1 LVRNQKENLS
11 MSIQTEL
18 NSAMKAAMRNRQSER
33 LGVIRMLRSA
43 IKNAEIEAK
52 KELGDDEIISLLATQ
67 VKQRRDAAQVYRQG
81 GREELAAKEDA
92 EIVIL
97 QEFMPTPLTEDEVR
111 EIVTQAVTE
120 LGATSM
126 QDMGKVMKQVSA
138 ATRGRAEGR
147 VISEMV
153 KQRLAQ

>member
-1 LVRNQKENLS
+1 
-11 MSIQTEL
+11 MSIQTDL
-18 NSAMKAAMRNRQSER
+18 NTAMKEAMRNKESER

-43 IKNAEIEAK
+43 VKNAEIEAK

-67 VKQRRDAAQVYRQG
+67 VKQRRDAAQTYRDG
-81 GREELAAKEDA
+81 ERDDLAAKEEA

-97 QEFMPTPLTEDEVR
+97 QEFMPAALTEDELR
-111 EIVTQAVTE
+111 EIVESAVID

-147 VISEMV
+147 VVSEMV

>member
-1 LVRNQKENLS
+1 
-11 MSIQTEL
+11 MSIQTDL
-18 NSAMKAAMRNRQSER
+18 NTAMKEAMRSKQSER

-43 IKNAEIEAK
+43 VKNAEIEAK
-52 KELGDDEIISLLATQ
+52 KELGDDEIVSLLATQ
-67 VKQRRDAAQVYRQG
+67 VKQRRDAAQTYRDG
-81 GREELAAKEDA
+81 ERDDLAAKEEA

-97 QEFMPTPLTEDEVR
+97 QEFMPAALTEDELR
-111 EIVTQAVTE
+111 EIVESAVID

-147 VISEMV
+147 VVSEMV

>member
-1 LVRNQKENLS
+1 

-18 NSAMKAAMRNRQSER
+18 STAMKEAMRSKQSER

-67 VKQRRDAAQVYRQG
+67 VKQRRDAAQTYRDG
-81 GREELAAKEDA
+81 EREELAAKEEA
-92 EIVIL
+92 EITIL
-97 QEFMPTPLTEDEVR
+97 QEFMPAALSNAELQ
-111 EIVTQAVTE
+111 EIIETAVAE

-138 ATRGRAEGR
+138 ATRGRAEGH
-147 VISEMV
+147 VVSEMV

>member
-1 LVRNQKENLS
+1 

-18 NSAMKAAMRNRQSER
+18 STAMKEAMRNKQSER

-52 KELGDDEIISLLATQ
+52 KELEDDEIISLFATQ
-67 VKQRRDAAQVYRQG
+67 VKQRRDAAQTYRDG
-81 GREELAAKEDA
+81 EREDLAAKEEA
-92 EIVIL
+92 EIIIL
-97 QEFMPTPLTEDEVR
+97 QEFMPAALSNEELQ
-111 EIVTQAVTE
+111 EIIETAVVE

-147 VISEMV
+147 VVSELV
-153 KQRLAQ
+153 KQRLARA

>member
-1 LVRNQKENLS
+1 

-18 NSAMKAAMRNRQSER
+18 STAMKEAMRNKQSER
-33 LGVIRMLRSA
+33 LGVIRMLRSN

-52 KELGDDEIISLLATQ
+52 KELGDYEIISLLATQ
-67 VKQRRDAAQVYRQG
+67 VKQRRDAAQTYRDG
-81 GREELAAKEDA
+81 EREDLAAKEEA

-97 QEFMPTPLTEDEVR
+97 QEFMPAALSKEELQ
-111 EIVTQAVTE
+111 EIIETAVVE

-126 QDMGKVMKQVSA
+126 QDMGKVMKKVSA

-147 VISEMV
+147 VVSEMV
-153 KQRLAQ
+153 KERLAQ

>member
-1 LVRNQKENLS
+1 
-11 MSIQTEL
+11 MSIQTDL
-18 NSAMKAAMRNRQSER
+18 NTAMKEAMRSKQSER

-67 VKQRRDAAQVYRQG
+67 VKQRRDAAQTYRDG
-81 GREELAAKEDA
+81 EREELAAKEEA
-92 EIVIL
+92 EIALL
-97 QEFMPTPLTEDEVR
+97 QEFMPAALSSAELQ
-111 EIVTQAVTE
+111 EIIETAVAE

-147 VISEMV
+147 VVSDMV
-153 KQRLAQ
+153 KKRLEH

>member
-1 LVRNQKENLS
+1 
-11 MSIQTEL
+11 MSIQVEL
-18 NSAMKAAMRNRQSER
+18 STAMKNAMRNKESER

-52 KELGDDEIISLLATQ
+52 KELSDDEIISLLATQ
-67 VKQRRDAAQVYRQG
+67 VKQRRDAAQTYRDG
-81 GREELAAKEDA
+81 GREDLAAKEEA
-92 EIVIL
+92 EIAIL
-97 QEFMPTPLTEDEVR
+97 QEFMPAALSEEELR
-111 EIVTQAVTE
+111 ELIDHAVTE

-126 QDMGKVMKQVSA
+126 QDMGRVMKQVSA

-147 VISEMV
+147 VVSEMV

>member
-1 LVRNQKENLS
+1 

>member
-1 LVRNQKENLS
+1 
-11 MSIQTEL
+11 MSIQTDL
-18 NSAMKAAMRNRQSER
+18 NTAMKEAMRSKQSER

-67 VKQRRDAAQVYRQG
+67 VKQRRDAAQTYRDG
-81 GREELAAKEDA
+81 EREELAAKEEA
-92 EIVIL
+92 EIAIL
-97 QEFMPTPLTEDEVR
+97 QEFLPAALSSTELQ
-111 EIVTQAVTE
+111 EIIETAVAE

-147 VISEMV
+147 VVSEMV
-153 KQRLAQ
+153 KERLAQ

>member
-1 LVRNQKENLS
+1 

-18 NSAMKAAMRNRQSER
+18 STAMKEAMRNKQSER

-52 KELGDDEIISLLATQ
+52 KELEDDEIISLLATQ
-67 VKQRRDAAQVYRQG
+67 VKQRRDAAQTYRDG
-81 GREELAAKEDA
+81 EREDLAAKEEA
-92 EIVIL
+92 EIIIL
-97 QEFMPTPLTEDEVR
+97 QEFMPAALSNEELQ
-111 EIVTQAVTE
+111 EIIETAVVE

-147 VISEMV
+147 VVSELV
-153 KQRLAQ
+153 KQRLARA

>member
-1 LVRNQKENLS
+1 
-11 MSIQTEL
+11 MSIQVEL
-18 NSAMKAAMRNRQSER
+18 STAMKNAMRNKESER

-52 KELGDDEIISLLATQ
+52 KELSDDEIISLLATQ
-67 VKQRRDAAQVYRQG
+67 VKQRRDAAQIYRDG
-81 GREELAAKEDA
+81 GREDLAAKEEA
-92 EIVIL
+92 EIIIL
-97 QEFMPTPLTEDEVR
+97 QEFMPAALSEEELRDL
-111 EIVTQAVTE
+111 IDHAVTE

-126 QDMGKVMKQVSA
+126 QDMGRVMKQVGA

-147 VISEMV
+147 VVSEMV

>member
-1 LVRNQKENLS
+1 MSTQVELS
-11 MSIQTEL
+11 T
-18 NSAMKAAMRNRQSER
+18 AMKNAMRNKESER

-52 KELGDDEIISLLATQ
+52 KELSDDEIISLLATQ
-67 VKQRRDAAQVYRQG
+67 VKQRRDAAQTYRDG
-81 GREELAAKEDA
+81 GREDLAAKEEA
-92 EIVIL
+92 EIAIL
-97 QEFMPTPLTEDEVR
+97 QEFMPAALSEEELR
-111 EIVTQAVTE
+111 ELIDHAVTE

-126 QDMGKVMKQVSA
+126 QDMGRVMKQVSA

-147 VISEMV
+147 VVSEMV

>member
-1 LVRNQKENLS
+1 

-18 NSAMKAAMRNRQSER
+18 STAMKEAMRNKQAER

-52 KELGDDEIISLLATQ
+52 KDLGDDEIISLLATQ
-67 VKQRRDAAQVYRQG
+67 VKQRRDAAQTYRDG
-81 GREELAAKEDA
+81 GREDLAAKEEA
-92 EIVIL
+92 EIAIL
-97 QEFMPTPLTEDEVR
+97 QEFLPAPLSAGELQD
-111 EIVTQAVTE
+111 IIDAAVLE

-147 VISEMV
+147 VVSEMV

>member
-1 LVRNQKENLS
+1 

-18 NSAMKAAMRNRQSER
+18 STAMKEAMRSKQSER

-67 VKQRRDAAQVYRQG
+67 VKQRRDVAQTYRDG
-81 GREELAAKEDA
+81 EREDLAAKEEA

-97 QEFMPTPLTEDEVR
+97 QEFMPAALTEDEVR
-111 EIVTQAVTE
+111 EIVETAVTE

-147 VISEMV
+147 VVSEMV

>member
-1 LVRNQKENLS
+1 
-11 MSIQTEL
+11 MSIQTDL
-18 NSAMKAAMRNRQSER
+18 NTAMKEAMRNKESER

-43 IKNAEIEAK
+43 VKNAEIEAK
-52 KELGDDEIISLLATQ
+52 KELGDDEIVSLLATQ
-67 VKQRRDAAQVYRQG
+67 VKQRRDAAQTYRDG
-81 GREELAAKEDA
+81 ERDDLAAKEEA

-97 QEFMPTPLTEDEVR
+97 QEFMPAALTEDELR
-111 EIVTQAVTE
+111 EIVESAVID

-147 VISEMV
+147 VVSEMV

>member
-1 LVRNQKENLS
+1 

-18 NSAMKAAMRNRQSER
+18 STAMKEAMRNKQAER

-52 KELGDDEIISLLATQ
+52 KDLGDDEIISLLATQ
-67 VKQRRDAAQVYRQG
+67 VKQRRDAAQTYRDG
-81 GREELAAKEDA
+81 GREDLAAKEEA
-92 EIVIL
+92 EIAIL
-97 QEFMPTPLTEDEVR
+97 QEFLPAALSTGELQD
-111 EIVTQAVTE
+111 IIDAAVLE

-147 VISEMV
+147 VVSEMV

>member
-1 LVRNQKENLS
+1 

-18 NSAMKAAMRNRQSER
+18 STAMKEAMRSKQSER
-33 LGVIRMLRSA
+33 LGVIRMLRSS

-52 KELGDDEIISLLATQ
+52 KELGDDDIISLLATQ
-67 VKQRRDAAQVYRQG
+67 VKQRRDAAQTYRDG
-81 GREELAAKEDA
+81 GREDLAAKEEG
-92 EIVIL
+92 EIAIL
-97 QEFMPTPLTEDEVR
+97 QEFMPAALSNEELR
-111 EIVTQAVTE
+111 EIVETAVTE
-120 LGATSM
+120 LDATSM

-147 VISEMV
+147 VVSEMV

>member
-1 LVRNQKENLS
+1 

-18 NSAMKAAMRNRQSER
+18 NSAMKEAMRNRQSER

-52 KELGDDEIISLLATQ
+52 KELEDDEIISLLATQ
-67 VKQRRDAAQVYRQG
+67 VKQRRDAAQVYREG
-81 GREELAAKEDA
+81 GREELAAKEEA

-97 QEFMPTPLTEDEVR
+97 QEFMPTPLTENEVR
-111 EIVTQAVTE
+111 EVVEQAVTE

>member
-1 LVRNQKENLS
+1 
-11 MSIQTEL
+11 MSIQVEL
-18 NSAMKAAMRNRQSER
+18 STAMKNAMRNKESER

-52 KELGDDEIISLLATQ
+52 KELSDDEIISLLATQ
-67 VKQRRDAAQVYRQG
+67 VKQRRDAAQTYRDG
-81 GREELAAKEDA
+81 GREDLAAKEEA
-92 EIVIL
+92 EIAIL
-97 QEFMPTPLTEDEVR
+97 QEFMPAALSEEELR
-111 EIVTQAVTE
+111 ELIDNAVTE

-126 QDMGKVMKQVSA
+126 QDMGRVMKQVSA

-147 VISEMV
+147 VVSEMV

>member
-1 LVRNQKENLS
+1 

-18 NSAMKAAMRNRQSER
+18 STAMKEAMRGKQSER

-67 VKQRRDAAQVYRQG
+67 VKQRRDAAQTYRDG
-81 GREELAAKEDA
+81 EREELAAKEEA
-92 EIVIL
+92 EIAIL
-97 QEFMPTPLTEDEVR
+97 QEFLPAALSSAELQ
-111 EIVTQAVTE
+111 EIIETAVTE
-120 LGATSM
+120 LGAASM
-126 QDMGKVMKQVSA
+126 QDMGKVMQQVSA

-147 VISEMV
+147 VVSEMV